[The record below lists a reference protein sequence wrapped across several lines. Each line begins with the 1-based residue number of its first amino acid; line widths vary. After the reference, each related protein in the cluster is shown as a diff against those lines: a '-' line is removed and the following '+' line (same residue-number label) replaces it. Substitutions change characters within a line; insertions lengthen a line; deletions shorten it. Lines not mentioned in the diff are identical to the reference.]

1 MKILFIGNSFS
12 SDLTKYLQKVSGGEL
27 YVRNLYIGGCSLEMH
42 AKNIAEASE
51 EYDYC
56 IDAEATRKI
65 SVNEALTLEA
75 WDVIS
80 VQQVSGF
87 SGIVESYEPYL
98 GEIIG
103 YVREKCPKAR
113 IVFHRT
119 WAYEQTSTH
128 VDFTKYNCNRKEM
141 FSRIVSASSEMAG
154 KYSLDIIPSGNA
166 VEAARELPE
175 FDVENGGE
183 PITRDGFHLSL
194 TYGRYLVSLVAY
206 KFFTGKSPLGVE
218 FAPEGCDG
226 EIIEKLKEIADEA
239 KA

>member
-87 SGIVESYEPYL
+87 SGIVERAISIQL
-98 GEIIG
+98 
-103 YVREKCPKAR
+103 R
-113 IVFHRT
+113 I
-119 WAYEQTSTH
+119 S
-128 VDFTKYNCNRKEM
+128 FT
-141 FSRIVSASSEMAG
+141 
-154 KYSLDIIPSGNA
+154 
-166 VEAARELPE
+166 
-175 FDVENGGE
+175 
-183 PITRDGFHLSL
+183 
-194 TYGRYLVSLVAY
+194 
-206 KFFTGKSPLGVE
+206 
-218 FAPEGCDG
+218 
-226 EIIEKLKEIADEA
+226 A
-239 KA
+239 KAADCIAATKIAA